1 MGRYKIINHTADT
14 GIEVEGKDLTE
25 VFFESYKGLYKIAG
39 VEKGEKEG
47 GDKIKIVAD
56 TYEELLIKFLNELIF
71 YIYGEKKYCEIK
83 KLEIKKEDKEIE
95 LKVEIEKYGIKK
107 FEREVKAAT
116 YHNISIKNK
125 NGAFATKI
133 IFDL

>member
-14 GIEVEGKDLTE
+14 GIEVEGKDLKE

-39 VEKGEKEG
+39 VEKGKKERK
-47 GDKIKIVAD
+47 DKVKIVAD

-71 YIYGEKKYCEIK
+71 YTYGKGEYCNVKKIEIK
-83 KLEIKKEDKEIE
+83 KDRRFKLE
-95 LKVEIEKYGIKK
+95 VEIEKYKIKK
-107 FEREVKAAT
+107 FEKEVKAAT

-125 NGAFATKI
+125 NGTFTTRI

>member
-14 GIEVEGKDLTE
+14 GIEVEGKDLKE

-47 GDKIKIVAD
+47 RDKIRIIAD

-71 YIYGEKKYCEIK
+71 YIYGEGKYCDVKKIEIK
-83 KLEIKKEDKEIE
+83 KDKGIKLE
-95 LKVEIEKYGIKK
+95 VEIEKYEIKK
-107 FEREVKAAT
+107 FEKEVKAAT
-116 YHNISIKNK
+116 YHLSLIHI
-125 NGAFATKI
+125 
-133 IFDL
+133 

>member
-14 GIEVEGKDLTE
+14 GIEVEGKDLKE

-39 VEKGEKEG
+39 VEKGKKERK
-47 GDKIKIVAD
+47 DKVKIVAD

-71 YIYGEKKYCEIK
+71 YIYGEGKYYDVKKIEIK
-83 KLEIKKEDKEIE
+83 KDRGFKLE
-95 LKVEIEKYGIKK
+95 VEIEKYEIKK
-107 FEREVKAAT
+107 FEKEVKAAT

-125 NGAFATKI
+125 NGTFTTKI

>member
-14 GIEVEGKDLTE
+14 GIEVEGKDLKE
-25 VFFESYKGLYKIAG
+25 IFFESYKGLYKIAG

-47 GDKIKIVAD
+47 RDKIKIVAD

-71 YIYGEKKYCEIK
+71 YIYGEGKYCDVKKIEIK
-83 KLEIKKEDKEIE
+83 KDIGFKLE
-95 LKVEIEKYGIKK
+95 VEIEKYEIKK

-125 NGAFATKI
+125 NGAFTTKI

>member
-1 MGRYKIINHTADT
+1 MNVIKNYKDIGKVIN
-14 GIEVEGKDLTE
+14 
-25 VFFESYKGLYKIAG
+25 
-39 VEKGEKEG
+39 KELVM
-47 GDKIKIVAD
+47 IVAK
-56 TYEELLIKFLNELIF
+56 THSCSSCQTIANI
-71 YIYGEKKYCEIK
+71 
-83 KLEIKKEDKEIE
+83 LETN
-95 LKVEIEKYGIKK
+95 LQYFHEIEKYEIKK

>member
-14 GIEVEGKDLTE
+14 GIEVEGKDLKE
-25 VFFESYKGLYKIAG
+25 IFFESCKGLYKIAG

-47 GDKIKIVAD
+47 KDKVKIVAD
-56 TYEELLIKFLNELIF
+56 NYEELLIKFLNELIF
-71 YIYGEKKYCEIK
+71 YIYGEGKYCDVKKFVIK
-83 KLEIKKEDKEIE
+83 KDKEFKLE
-95 LKVEIEKYGIKK
+95 VEIEKYEIKK

-125 NGAFATKI
+125 NGVFTTKI

>member
-1 MGRYKIINHTADT
+1 MGRYKIINNTADT
-14 GIEVEGKDLTE
+14 GIEVEGKNLKE
-25 VFFESYKGLYKIAG
+25 IFFESYKGLYKIAG
-39 VEKGEKEG
+39 VEKEKKEG
-47 GDKIKIVAD
+47 RDKIKIIAD

-71 YIYGEKKYCEIK
+71 YIYGEGKYCDVKKIEIK
-83 KLEIKKEDKEIE
+83 KNRGFTLE
-95 LKVEIEKYGIKK
+95 VEIEKYEIKS

-125 NGAFATKI
+125 NGVFTTKI

>member
-14 GIEVEGKDLTE
+14 GIEVEGKNLKE
-25 VFFESYKGLYKIAG
+25 IFFESYKGLYKIAG
-39 VEKGEKEG
+39 VEKGKKEG
-47 GDKIKIVAD
+47 KDKIKIIAD

-71 YIYGEKKYCEIK
+71 YIYGECKYCDVKKIEIK
-83 KLEIKKEDKEIE
+83 KNRRFTLE
-95 LKVEIEKYGIKK
+95 VEIEKYEIKS

-125 NGAFATKI
+125 NGVFATKI

>member
-14 GIEVEGKDLTE
+14 GIEVEGKNLKE
-25 VFFESYKGLYKIAG
+25 IFFESYKGLYKIAG
-39 VEKGEKEG
+39 VEKGKKEG
-47 GDKIKIVAD
+47 RDKIKIIAD

-71 YIYGEKKYCEIK
+71 YIYGEGKYYDVKKIEIK
-83 KLEIKKEDKEIE
+83 KNRGFTLE
-95 LKVEIEKYGIKK
+95 VEIEKYEIKN

-125 NGAFATKI
+125 NGIFTTKI